1 MVITAITLENFKG
14 IKGPCRIKLR
24 PLTMLFGANS
34 AGKSSVVQALHYAR
48 EIFMRQ
54 NTDPDKTLL
63 GGSMDLGGFSNMVY
77 KHDQSLPIR
86 ITFDLDLSADP
97 LPNYYDENDTKLW
110 EWEQHELKEA
120 VGRVESASVSITVQ
134 VIEEDR
140 RKLNPMAGNAVITE
154 YDVHANGEQLAKLEL
169 VSGDEQIKLTLNPL
183 NSIYWKTAEDCSS
196 FLEIIRLAVDDK
208 EPPENLDDYDMG
220 TLLKYLAVDYDD
232 GKGSEQ
238 DQRMKFFPD
247 GYSFFAGEIIRGMKT
262 PFPQWGQTLPLADSF
277 EFIDH
282 SGEDDSLRRPSLI
295 ISSCLTS
302 LITGPGEMIRN
313 DLGKMCYLGPIRE
326 VPQRNNVEVKS
337 PDASRWANGLAA
349 WDALYSQGDELIKK
363 TNHWL
368 ASDERLD
375 SGYRLELEVFRRI
388 NENGRLMTAI
398 KSGRSLDDYP
408 EDLKDILRRSPEKR
422 LYLVEET
429 KNIEVLPQDIGVGIS
444 QVLPVVVG
452 SLLAR
457 GSIMAIEQPELHI
470 HPKLQ
475 VGLGDLFIQE
485 STSKS
490 NCFII
495 ETHSE
500 HLMLRIMKRIRQ
512 TSGNEL
518 PPHAPSLNPDQVAI
532 YHIRSVEDGTIF
544 KEIVIDKDGDF
555 LTRWPGGFFAERSEE
570 LFS

>member
-34 AGKSSVVQALHYAR
+34 AGKSSVVQGLHYAR
-48 EIFMRQ
+48 EIFLRQ

-63 GGSMDLGGFSNMVY
+63 GGSMDLGGFSSFVY

-86 ITFDLDLSADP
+86 ITFDLDLSADS
-97 LPNYYDENDTKLW
+97 LPDYYDDNDTKLW

-134 VIEEDR
+134 SIEKDR
-140 RKLNPMAGNAVITE
+140 LNPLAGRVTITE
-154 YDVHANGEQLAKLEL
+154 YEVHANGERLAKLEL
-169 VSGDEQIKLTLNPL
+169 VPGDEQIRLTLNPV
-183 NSIYWKTAEDCSS
+183 NQIYWDNVDGRAAFAKALQRAFDIKEDVEEQSDCD
-196 FLEIIRLAVDDK
+196 EGA
-208 EPPENLDDYDMG
+208 
-220 TLLKYLAVDYDD
+220 LLKYLLIRPEDSGDSKSDGFSLFD
-232 GKGSEQ
+232 GK
-238 DQRMKFFPD
+238 
-247 GYSFFAGEIIRGMKT
+247 ILRGMT
-262 PFPQWGQTLPLADSF
+262 SPFPEWGRTLPLSDSF
-277 EFIDH
+277 EFINQT
-282 SGEDDSLRRPSLI
+282 GEDPLKVPSLI

-302 LITGPGEMIRN
+302 LITGPGELIRN
-313 DLGKMCYLGPIRE
+313 DLEKMCYLGPIRE

-337 PDASRWANGLAA
+337 PDPARWANGLAA

-375 SGYRLELEVFRRI
+375 SGYRVELEEFRRI
-388 NENGRLMTAI
+388 NEHGRLMAAI
-398 KSGRSLDDYP
+398 QSGRSLDSYQEELD
-408 EDLKDILRRSPEKR
+408 EIRSQKPEKR
-422 LYLVEET
+422 LYLLEEA
-429 KNIEVLPQDIGVGIS
+429 KNIKVLPQDIGVGIS

-452 SLLAR
+452 SLLADK
-457 GSIMAIEQPELHI
+457 SIFAIEQPELHI

-475 VGLGDLFIQE
+475 VGLGDLLIQE
-485 STSKS
+485 STTKS
-490 NCFII
+490 NCFIV

-512 TSGNEL
+512 TSSNEL
-518 PPHAPSLNPDQVAI
+518 PPHAPPVNPNQVAI
-532 YHIRSVEDGTIF
+532 YHIRSAEDGTIF
-544 KEIVIDKDGDF
+544 KEIIIDKDGDF
-555 LTRWPGGFFAERSEE
+555 LTRWPGGFFAERTEE

>member
-54 NTDPDKTLL
+54 NVDPDKTLL
-63 GGSMDLGGFSNMVY
+63 GGSMDLGGFSTFVY

-97 LPNYYDENDTKLW
+97 LPDYYDENDTKLW
-110 EWEQHELKEA
+110 EHEQHELKEA

-134 VIEEDR
+134 LIDADR
-140 RKLNPMAGNAVITE
+140 LSPMAGKAAITKYE
-154 YDVHANGEQLAKLEL
+154 VKVNGEDLARLEL
-169 VSGDEQIKLTLNPL
+169 EAGDEQVRLTLNPI
-183 NSIYWKTAEDCSS
+183 NPIYWENDIEHVKFLRGLRTALDGKSS
-196 FLEIIRLAVDDK
+196 EEALSEVEEGA
-208 EPPENLDDYDMG
+208 
-220 TLLKYLAVDYDD
+220 LLKYLLITPEHPEFDERFSLSE
-232 GKGSEQ
+232 GK
-238 DQRMKFFPD
+238 
-247 GYSFFAGEIIRGMKT
+247 IVRGLKS
-262 PFPQWGQTLPLADSF
+262 PFPQWGKTLPLTDTFSF
-277 EFIDH
+277 LDE
-282 SGEDDSLRRPSLI
+282 SSEWQAVPSQI
-295 ISSCLTS
+295 ITSCLTS
-302 LITGPGEMIRN
+302 LITGPGEMVRS
-313 DLGKMCYLGPIRE
+313 DLERMCYLGPIRE
-326 VPQRNNVEVKS
+326 VPERNNAEVKS
-337 PDASRWANGLAA
+337 PDPARWANGLAA

-375 SGYRLELEVFRRI
+375 SGYRVELEEFRRI
-388 NENGRLMTAI
+388 NEHGRLMVAI
-398 KSGRSLDDYP
+398 RSGRSLDAYQD
-408 EDLKDILRRSPEKR
+408 ELDEIRAQKPEKR
-422 LYLVEET
+422 LHLLEET
-429 KNIEVLPQDIGVGIS
+429 KNIKVLPQDIGVGIS

-452 SLLAR
+452 SLVAQQ
-457 GSIMAIEQPELHI
+457 SIFAVEQPELHI
-470 HPKLQ
+470 HPKFQ

-485 STSKS
+485 STTKS

-518 PPHAPSLNPDQVAI
+518 PPHAPALEPDQVAI
-532 YHIRSVEDGTIF
+532 YHIRSTEDGTVF
-544 KEIVIDKDGDF
+544 KEIIIDKDGDF
-555 LTRWPGGFFAERSEE
+555 LTRWPGGFFAERSGE

>member
-34 AGKSSVVQALHYAR
+34 AGKSSVVQGLHYAR
-48 EIFMRQ
+48 EIFLRQ

-63 GGSMDLGGFSNMVY
+63 GGSMDLGGFSSLVY

-97 LPNYYDENDTKLW
+97 LPDYYDENDTKLW
-110 EWEQHELKEA
+110 ELEQHELKEA

-134 VIEEDR
+134 VIEDDR
-140 RKLNPMAGNAVITE
+140 LNPLAGKAAITG
-154 YDVHANGEQLAKLEL
+154 YQVHANGEQLAKLEL
-169 VSGDEQIKLTLNPL
+169 IPGDEQIRLTLNPI
-183 NSIYWKTAEDCSS
+183 NRIYWENIDGRAAFVKALQSALEPKESDEDQSELDGGALLRYLLVRPEDSDDSS
-196 FLEIIRLAVDDK
+196 PDGFSLS
-208 EPPENLDDYDMG
+208 
-220 TLLKYLAVDYDD
+220 D
-232 GKGSEQ
+232 GK
-238 DQRMKFFPD
+238 
-247 GYSFFAGEIIRGMKT
+247 ILRGMT
-262 PFPQWGQTLPLADSF
+262 SPFPQWGRTLPLSDSF
-277 EFIDH
+277 EFINH
-282 SGEDDSLRRPSLI
+282 TGEDDPLKVPSLI

-313 DLGKMCYLGPIRE
+313 DLEKMCYLGPIRE

-337 PDASRWANGLAA
+337 PDPSRWANGLAA
-349 WDALYSQGDELIKK
+349 WDALYSQGDALIKK

-368 ASDERLD
+368 ASDERLN
-375 SGYRLELEVFRRI
+375 SGYRIELEEFRRI
-388 NENGRLMTAI
+388 NEHGRLMAAI
-398 KSGRSLDDYP
+398 RSGRSLDDYQ
-408 EDLKDILRRSPEKR
+408 EELDEIRAQQPEKR
-422 LYLVEET
+422 LYLLEEV
-429 KNIEVLPQDIGVGIS
+429 KNLKVLPQDIGVGIS

-452 SLLAR
+452 SLLADK
-457 GSIMAIEQPELHI
+457 SIFVIEQPELHI

-475 VGLGDLFIQE
+475 VDLGDLLIQE
-485 STSKS
+485 STTKS
-490 NCFII
+490 NCFVI

-512 TSGNEL
+512 TSSNEL
-518 PPHAPSLNPDQVAI
+518 PPEAPALEAPQVAI
-532 YHIRSVEDGTIF
+532 YHIRSDEEGTIV

-555 LTRWPGGFFAERSEE
+555 LTRWPGGFFAERSKE

>member
-34 AGKSSVVQALHYAR
+34 AGKSSVVQALHYGR

-110 EWEQHELKEA
+110 EWEQHELREA
-120 VGRVESASVSITVQ
+120 VGRVESASVSVTVQ
-134 VIEEDR
+134 VIEEHR
-140 RKLNPMAGNAVITE
+140 LNHFAGRAAVTKYE
-154 YDVHANGEQLAKLEL
+154 VEVNGERLAKLEL
-169 VSGDEQIKLTLNPL
+169 KIGDEQVRLELNPFNVAYWEQVKDRDRAFEYFRAVL
-183 NSIYWKTAEDCSS
+183 NGVEPEEDES
-196 FLEIIRLAVDDK
+196 D
-208 EPPENLDDYDMG
+208 LDIG
-220 TLLKYLAVDYDD
+220 ALFKYLLIDPNLA
-232 GKGSEQ
+232 EQ
-238 DQRMKFFPD
+238 PNKSTLVN
-247 GYSFFAGEIIRGMKT
+247 GAIVRGMES
-262 PFPQWGQTLPLADSF
+262 PFPRFGVLLPLLDTFDFANHAESDPLK
-277 EFIDH
+277 I
-282 SGEDDSLRRPSLI
+282 PSQV

-302 LITGPGEMIRN
+302 LITGPGEMVRN
-313 DLGKMCYLGPIRE
+313 ELERMCYLGPIRE

-368 ASDERLD
+368 AGDKRLD
-375 SGYRLELEVFRRI
+375 SGYRLELEEFRRI
-388 NENGRLMTAI
+388 NENGRLMAAI

-408 EDLKDILRRSPEKR
+408 EELKDILRQSPEKR
-422 LYLVEET
+422 LYLIEET

-452 SLLAR
+452 SLMAR

-532 YHIRSVEDGTIF
+532 YHIRSAEEGTVF